1 MLIPSI
7 DLQDGKVV
15 QLVQGERLAVEDAD
29 LSRWI
34 RRFERFPLVQVVDLD
49 AARGRGSNIDLVRTV
64 CSALPCRVGGGVR
77 TIERATELLEAGA
90 RDLVV
95 GSRLFIRG
103 APDLAFARRF
113 SEQIGRDRLVAA
125 VDARGGRVVVDGWR
139 TVLPLTPVDAVAAL
153 EPWAGGFLYTHV
165 DTEGLLGGIDMAA
178 VRAVRAATSRPLAA
192 AGGISD
198 WEEID
203 RLADIGVD
211 AVVGMAIYTGR
222 LVPEPMGRRGERLPK
237 N

>member
-29 LSRWI
+29 VSRWI
-34 RRFERFPLVQVVDLD
+34 RRFEAFPLVQLVDLD
-49 AARGRGSNIDLVRTV
+49 AARGRGDNTALVGRI
-64 CSALPCRVGGGVR
+64 CSAVPCRVGGGIRSV
-77 TIERATELLEAGA
+77 ERAIEVFDAGA
-90 RDLVV
+90 REAIV
-95 GSRLFIRG
+95 GSRLFRRE
-103 APDLAFARRF
+103 APDLDFARRL
-113 SEQIGRDRLVAA
+113 SEAIGRDRLIAA

-139 TVLPLTPVDAVAAL
+139 TSLALTPVQAIAAL
-153 EPWAGGFLYTHV
+153 DCSVGGFLYTHV
-165 DTEGLLGGIDMAA
+165 DTEGLLGGIDMTA
-178 VRAVRAATSRPLAA
+178 VETVRAATARRLAA
-192 AGGISD
+192 AGGIST

-222 LVPEPMGRRGERLPK
+222 LSTDIPRPPGGAS
-237 N
+237 